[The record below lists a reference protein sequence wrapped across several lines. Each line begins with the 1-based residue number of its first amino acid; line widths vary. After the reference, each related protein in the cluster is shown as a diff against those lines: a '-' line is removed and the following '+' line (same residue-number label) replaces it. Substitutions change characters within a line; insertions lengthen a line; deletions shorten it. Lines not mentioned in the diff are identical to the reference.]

1 MYDQPMNDLSAFVLA
16 GGKSSRMGCDKA
28 FLKLDEETLLQRALR
43 VANVLTPHVWIVSD
57 ASKFS
62 FAGPVVEDVFRDC
75 GPLGGIHAALSAS
88 ETELNLFLAV
98 DLPFV
103 SAELLGYLVREA
115 RQNGATVTV
124 PETGGRLHPLCA
136 VYRRRFSEY
145 AQQALL
151 RHENKIDALF
161 KAVKTRVLSSS
172 ELNQAGFPDTVF
184 YNLNTPQDVES
195 LNITRT

>member
-16 GGKSSRMGCDKA
+16 GGESSRMGCDKA
-28 FLKLDEETLLQRALR
+28 FLKLDGETLLQRTLR
-43 VANVLTPHVWIVSD
+43 VVKRVTANAWIVGD
-57 ASKFS
+57 ARKFS
-62 FAGPVVEDVFRDC
+62 FAGPVVEDVFRNC

-115 RQNGATVTV
+115 RQNGAAVTV
-124 PETGGRLHPLCA
+124 PEAEGRLHPLCA
-136 VYRRRFSEY
+136 VYRRKISEH
-145 AQQALL
+145 AAQALL
-151 RHENKIDALF
+151 RRENKIDALF
-161 KAVKTRVLSSS
+161 KAVETRVVSQS
-172 ELNQAGFPDTVF
+172 ELRLAGFPETMF
-184 YNLNTPQDVES
+184 CNLNTPQDLES